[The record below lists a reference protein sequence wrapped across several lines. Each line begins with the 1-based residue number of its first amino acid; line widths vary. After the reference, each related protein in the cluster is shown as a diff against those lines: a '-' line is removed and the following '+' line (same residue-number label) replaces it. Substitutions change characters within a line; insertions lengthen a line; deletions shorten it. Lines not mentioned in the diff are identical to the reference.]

1 MQSQRSRRWA
11 ERHGCPNPAGA
22 GQYAVPVTSGSD
34 DRIRLVVLFG
44 GQSAEH
50 DVSCTTAAH
59 VLAAVDKSRYLVET
73 IGITRE
79 GRFVLAGGADELL
92 ASGARS
98 LPEAAA
104 EGEQGGQASGPD
116 ALVPVGPETEL
127 LSTVGNL
134 SADHDVV
141 VLPLLH
147 GPLGEDGTVQG
158 LCELANVA
166 YVGAGVLGS
175 AATMDKVMAKT
186 ILDSHDIPQARWR
199 AVHEREVA
207 TDAAAVAK
215 RLVADLGLPC
225 FVKPANMG
233 SSVGV
238 AKAATAEEV
247 VSAMDAALAYDE
259 WLVVEEAVVAR
270 EIEVAVLGNDNLEM
284 SVPGEIIPGAE
295 FYDYEDKYVDGTAQ
309 LVIPAELEPAE
320 VERIHELAGDAYRA
334 LRVEG
339 MARAD
344 FLFEEGGRGPLVNE
358 LNTIP
363 GFTPISMYPKL
374 WEASGLGYSDLID
387 RLVDLAMDRHRRRSA
402 KRITSRNTRN
412 D

>member
-1 MQSQRSRRWA
+1 M
-11 ERHGCPNPAGA
+11 
-22 GQYAVPVTSGSD
+22 TSGSD

-73 IGITRE
+73 IGITRD
-79 GRFVLAGGADELL
+79 GRFVQAGNAEELL
-92 ASGARS
+92 AGGARS
-98 LPEAAA
+98 LPEA
-104 EGEQGGQASGPD
+104 GGDPTTDDATTDADGGGGPA

-127 LSTVGNL
+127 LSTVGDG
-134 SADHDVV
+134 AGGHEVV

-175 AATMDKVMAKT
+175 AAAMDKVMAKT
-186 ILDSHDIPQARWR
+186 ILDSHRIPQTNWR
-199 AVHEREVA
+199 AVHEREVT

-225 FVKPANMG
+225 FIKPANMG

-238 AKAATAEEV
+238 AKASTAEEV
-247 VSAMDAALAYDE
+247 VSAMEAALTYDE

-295 FYDYEDKYVDGTAQ
+295 FYDYEDKYVDGNAQ
-309 LVIPAELEPAE
+309 LVIPAELAPTE

-344 FLFEEGGRGPLVNE
+344 FLYEEGGRGPLVNE

-387 RLVDLAMDRHRRRSA
+387 RLVDLARDRHRRRSA
-402 KRITSRNTRN
+402 KRITSRNTCER
-412 D
+412 